1 MLHKMVNIVV
11 GIIILLVWLIILGI
25 TSTKFLVVMSSQ
37 VVVVAFIFGNMFNTV
52 FESIIYLFVIHP
64 FDVGDRCEIDGIQ
77 MVVEEMNILTTVF
90 LRFDNQ
96 KVLYPD
102 SRLWTKSIGN
112 YYRSPDMGDGIEFS
126 IHITTPAEKIILM
139 KQRITK
145 YIVHIS
151 QALYMDIYI
160 LMTCILC
167 DSYIEGKKNHWYPA
181 PMIVFK
187 DMESLNSASRAINW
201 SGRPWTCLVQT
212 YMGGLWS
219 CPNGTWLH
227 REATTTT
234 QRGFIDDDNKGSSR
248 VKRGCSDDDKRAL
261 SVSDD
266 LSLRRSLCLSG
277 SLSLRPLCSL
287 RLHLPGDHSV
297 SQALSLSG
305 DLSLKL
311 HLSGNFALSGSISPA
326 TSLSLRLSLRRS
338 LSQVFYACFSQKIA
352 GGSGKSPLDTY
363 LDEPVIDME
372 SFRSLD
378 AVSYWKD
385 NASRFKELSSMACDV
400 LSIPLTTVASE
411 SSFSIGSRVLNKYRS
426 CLLPTNVQAL
436 ICARNWFRGFQEIG
450 VISMDSEVDSSG
462 FSTGFYQGFM
472 ILDLA
477 VNNDGALGGKRL
489 LADATNARTVQSL
502 EILIL

>member
-1 MLHKMVNIVV
+1 
-11 GIIILLVWLIILGI
+11 
-25 TSTKFLVVMSSQ
+25 
-37 VVVVAFIFGNMFNTV
+37 
-52 FESIIYLFVIHP
+52 
-64 FDVGDRCEIDGIQ
+64 

-219 CPNGTWLH
+219 CPNGTWFSWTKNQISHGHIGLRPNGH
-227 REATTTT
+227 WASP
-234 QRGFIDDDNKGSSR
+234 IYLISR
-248 VKRGCSDDDKRAL
+248 VFNLGEKLELGKF
-261 SVSDD
+261 
-266 LSLRRSLCLSG
+266 LRS
-277 SLSLRPLCSL
+277 
-287 RLHLPGDHSV
+287 
-297 SQALSLSG
+297 
-305 DLSLKL
+305 
-311 HLSGNFALSGSISPA
+311 
-326 TSLSLRLSLRRS
+326 
-338 LSQVFYACFSQKIA
+338 
-352 GGSGKSPLDTY
+352 
-363 LDEPVIDME
+363 
-372 SFRSLD
+372 
-378 AVSYWKD
+378 
-385 NASRFKELSSMACDV
+385 
-400 LSIPLTTVASE
+400 
-411 SSFSIGSRVLNKYRS
+411 
-426 CLLPTNVQAL
+426 
-436 ICARNWFRGFQEIG
+436 
-450 VISMDSEVDSSG
+450 
-462 FSTGFYQGFM
+462 
-472 ILDLA
+472 
-477 VNNDGALGGKRL
+477 
-489 LADATNARTVQSL
+489 
-502 EILIL
+502 

>member
-96 KVLYPD
+96 KILYPD

-126 IHITTPAEKIILM
+126 IHITTPAEKIIFM
-139 KQRITK
+139 KQRITN
-145 YIVHIS
+145 
-151 QALYMDIYI
+151 
-160 LMTCILC
+160 
-167 DSYIEGKKNHWYPA
+167 YIEGKKDHWYPA

-187 DMESLNSASRAINW
+187 DMESLNSASRDINW
-201 SGRPWTCLVQT
+201 SGRPWTCPVQT

-248 VKRGCSDDDKRAL
+248 VKRGCSDDDKR
-261 SVSDD
+261 VK
-266 LSLRRSLCLSG
+266 LRR
-277 SLSLRPLCSL
+277 
-287 RLHLPGDHSV
+287 RLK
-297 SQALSLSG
+297 ALSLSG

-311 HLSGNFALSGSISPA
+311 HLSGDFALSGSISPA

-338 LSQVFYACFSQKIA
+338 LSQICDGLCSKALMLVMVSSVVF
-352 GGSGKSPLDTY
+352 
-363 LDEPVIDME
+363 
-372 SFRSLD
+372 
-378 AVSYWKD
+378 
-385 NASRFKELSSMACDV
+385 
-400 LSIPLTTVASE
+400 
-411 SSFSIGSRVLNKYRS
+411 
-426 CLLPTNVQAL
+426 AL
-436 ICARNWFRGFQEIG
+436 

-462 FSTGFYQGFM
+462 FSTGFYQAFM

-477 VNNDGALGGKRL
+477 VNNAGALGGKRL
-489 LADATNARTVQSL
+489 LVDATNARTVQSL
-502 EILIL
+502 EILILSV